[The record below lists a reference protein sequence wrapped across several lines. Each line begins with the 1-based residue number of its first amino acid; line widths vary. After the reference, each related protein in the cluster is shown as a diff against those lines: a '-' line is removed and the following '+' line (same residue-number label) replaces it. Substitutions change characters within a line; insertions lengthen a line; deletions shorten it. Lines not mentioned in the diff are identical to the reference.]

1 MRPPALDP
9 RTKLLLV
16 LSVSSLSIFVGG
28 PLSQLGL
35 ILLAW
40 LLATYLGGEPQR
52 MLRRLWRLFW
62 VILPLVFLQSVF
74 ASTGTTLLR
83 LGGLSLLTTGGLLSG
98 WLMLTRLAVVL
109 VAASILQTASP
120 RDIVQA
126 LIQCRIPYELAFMVM
141 LAARFL
147 PLLSEE
153 VQDSLVALQLRG
165 IEPEKLRLRG
175 RLQIYVYLLLPVAVN
190 TLIRAE
196 QLSLAMELRAFRA
209 FPGRTSYRQLRLQ
222 RHDIVWMVC
231 CAATTLAILL
241 WFR

>member
-62 VILPLVFLQSVF
+62 VILPLVLLQSVF

-83 LGGLSLLTTGGLLSG
+83 LGGL
-98 WLMLTRLAVVL
+98 
-109 VAASILQTASP
+109 
-120 RDIVQA
+120 
-126 LIQCRIPYELAFMVM
+126 
-141 LAARFL
+141 
-147 PLLSEE
+147 
-153 VQDSLVALQLRG
+153 
-165 IEPEKLRLRG
+165 
-175 RLQIYVYLLLPVAVN
+175 
-190 TLIRAE
+190 
-196 QLSLAMELRAFRA
+196 
-209 FPGRTSYRQLRLQ
+209 
-222 RHDIVWMVC
+222 
-231 CAATTLAILL
+231 
-241 WFR
+241 